1 MSTCLLSVLPDPWQA
16 TARTV
21 GIACER
27 CFLTAHHR
35 PAADSGRA
43 TTGVEHA
50 APKSASARRR
60 GAGLGVLVL
69 VLAVAAVASL
79 AVGARALS
87 PAQVWHG
94 LFASPESD
102 QRLNEIRLIVQT
114 VRLPRTVLA
123 IVAGVALGVG
133 GALIQGYTRNP
144 IADTGLLGV
153 NAGASF
159 AVVFVISVF
168 GFADPSQY
176 VWFAFVG
183 AAVAGVVVFGLASLG
198 RGAGNPLTLA
208 LAGQGVTV
216 FLAAMTTAVAL
227 SDQASLNALRFWNA
241 GSVAGVGWDVIWP
254 VASFVALALVL
265 ALPTLPSLN
274 LLNLGDDVAR
284 GLGVNIAR
292 SRVIGIAA
300 VTLLAGAA
308 TAACGPIAFLGL
320 MVAHVARYL
329 TGPDYRWLVPYAGL
343 LGAVVLLACDIVGR
357 VVVRPEELDA
367 GVLVAL
373 LGAPFFAALVW
384 RGKLKSA

>member
-1 MSTCLLSVLPDPWQA
+1 MIT
-16 TARTV
+16 TAV
-21 GIACER
+21 E
-27 CFLTAHHR
+27 R
-35 PAADSGRA
+35 PAPGGTSD
-43 TTGVEHA
+43 T
-50 APKSASARRR
+50 RRR
-60 GAGLGVLVL
+60 RVMGLGILTVAL
-69 VLAVAAVASL
+69 VLAATVSL

-87 PAQVWHG
+87 PGEVWHG
-94 LFASPESD
+94 LFAEPEPD
-102 QRLNEIRLIVQT
+102 QKLTEIRLIVQT
-114 VRLPRTVLA
+114 VRVPRTVLA
-123 IVAGVALGVG
+123 IVAGLALGVG

-159 AVVFVISVF
+159 AVVSVIAVF
-168 GFADPSQY
+168 GLTNPFQY

-183 AAVAGVVVFGLASLG
+183 AGIAGVVVFGLASIG

-227 SDQASLNALRFWNA
+227 SDKESLNALRFWNA
-241 GSVAGVGWDVIWP
+241 GSVAGVGFDVIWP
-254 VASFVALALVL
+254 VTGFIAVGLVL
-265 ALPTLPSLN
+265 ALITLPALN

-284 GLGVNIAR
+284 GLGVNIAV
-292 SRVIGIAA
+292 SRTIGIVA

-343 LGAVVLLACDIVGR
+343 LGSGVLLVCDIVGR
-357 VVVRPEELDA
+357 VVVRPGELES
-367 GVLVAL
+367 GVVVAL
-373 LGAPFFAALVW
+373 LGAPFFAVLVW
-384 RGKLKSA
+384 RGKFKSA